1 MQSSLVLLEL
11 NSIARGLETA
21 DAMCKV
27 ATVNLI
33 DAYAICPGKYIII
46 INGLLADVQSSLNKG
61 IEVAQQHLIDK
72 LLIPNISPKI
82 IPAILGTSKIRQNI
96 ISLGSIETFSA
107 ASCIVASDLA
117 SKKADV
123 DLIEIRLA
131 KGLGGKSYVTLCSD
145 DVGAVK
151 SAINEAV
158 IYTKK
163 NGSLVQKTVIP
174 QIHPDMLKTIL

>member
-11 NSIARGLETA
+11 NSIARGIETA

-27 ATVNLI
+27 ATVDLI

-46 INGLLADVQSSLNKG
+46 INGLLADVESALNKG
-61 IEVAQQHLIDK
+61 KEIAGQHLIDE
-72 LLIPNISPKI
+72 LLIANISPKI
-82 IPAILGTSKIRQNI
+82 VPAILGTSKIRQNI

-117 SKKADV
+117 AKKADI

-151 SAINEAV
+151 SAINEGVNYA
-158 IYTKK
+158 KK